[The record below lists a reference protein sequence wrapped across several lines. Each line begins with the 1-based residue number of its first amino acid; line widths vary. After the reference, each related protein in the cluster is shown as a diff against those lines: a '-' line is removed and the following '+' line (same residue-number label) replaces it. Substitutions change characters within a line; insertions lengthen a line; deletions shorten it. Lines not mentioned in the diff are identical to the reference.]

1 MQIED
6 IVVTRAIITSYM
18 EELLGAL
25 DSDVAVVGG
34 GPAGLAAA
42 YYLAKSSLRVVL
54 FESKLSVGGGMWGGG
69 MMFNKIVVQDE
80 AKPILEEM
88 GIRYKTFE
96 QGYYCADSVEAVAA
110 LALNAVRAGAR
121 IFNLI
126 SVEDVMVREERI
138 TGLVLNWKAVGMAS
152 LHVDPLAVNSR
163 YVIDSTGHDA
173 QVTNIVVQKLKR
185 KLNTQSGKL
194 EGEKSMWAS
203 RGEEDILANT
213 IEVYPG
219 LYVAGMAANAVVGGY
234 RMGPVFGGMLLSGQK
249 VAQLILK
256 DSVG

>member
-6 IVVTRAIITSYM
+6 IVVSRAIITSYM
-18 EELLGAL
+18 EELLGVL

-42 YYLAKSSLRVVL
+42 YYLAKGNLRVAL

-80 AKPILEEM
+80 ARPILEEM
-88 GIRYKTFE
+88 GIRYKIFE
-96 QGYYCADSVEAVAA
+96 KGYYCADSVETVAA
-110 LALNAVRAGAR
+110 LVLHAVRAGAR

-138 TGLVLNWKAVGMAS
+138 TGLVLNWKAVEMAK

-173 QVTNIVVQKLKR
+173 QVTNIVVRKLKG
-185 KLNTQSGKL
+185 KLNTQSGAL

-203 RGEEDILANT
+203 RGEEAILANT

-249 VAQLILK
+249 VAQLILNR
-256 DSVG
+256 